1 MIKDLKTDKLYKEVR
16 NIKQFLE
23 VYPDDDREYKMG
35 FGQKYRS
42 RFVND
47 IPTDYFDWAVKSW
60 NKDLERNERE
70 KIFKKLSL
78 DDCLDLTKIAEEIAR
93 QEEENDNL

>member
-1 MIKDLKTDKLYKEVR
+1 MIKDLKTGKFYKEVS

-23 VYPDDDREYKMG
+23 VYPDDDRKYKMG
-35 FGQKYRS
+35 FGQKYKG

-47 IPTDYFDWAVKSW
+47 IPTKYFDWAVGAW

-70 KIFKKLSL
+70 KIFEKLSL
-78 DDCLDLTKIAEEIAR
+78 EDCLALTKIAEEIHR
-93 QEEENDNL
+93 QEEEKND